1 MAKKSFELEGV
12 SAAPGTLGKGFIK
25 GTGIKNGAVATTMTW
40 DTGNILTIG
49 SSEKDMALAVNRL
62 IQIQG
67 GIVIVKNG
75 RVTYEFRMELF
86 GIMPLMTMEK
96 ISGKIKELELKLK
109 EIGADL
115 EKPFLNIQTIP
126 FTGLPFLRI
135 TDKGLADIK
144 QKKLVSLFV
153 K

>member
-1 MAKKSFELEGV
+1 
-12 SAAPGTLGKGFIK
+12 
-25 GTGIKNGAVATTMTW
+25 
-40 DTGNILTIG
+40 
-49 SSEKDMALAVNRL
+49 
-62 IQIQG
+62 
-67 GIVIVKNG
+67 
-75 RVTYEFRMELF
+75 MELF

-96 ISGKIKELELKLK
+96 ISAKIKELELKLN
-109 EIGADL
+109 EIGAHL